1 MMFDFAPKNIL
12 IWLVLFGGISAL
24 YMLFM
29 PQLMGLQSY
38 FAIRGAKNSLD
49 KLESWS
55 ERSKRT
61 ALEKI
66 TEYGRPVGEIRDEF
80 ENFLEFFAVE
90 PVSEDPS
97 GVLDRLEHLL
107 DVRKTRYEDEVREL
121 APEAGDEEI
130 ADLETTVE
138 AAASSHAVYKI
149 VRHYIAVAEKA
160 QSMQL
165 AQMLQ
170 MQMPMLEKT
179 AEAYRDATEAFA
191 EGKAIGDGVGAMVA
205 GKLMNGSEVKEEVED
220 TVHAETEIEGRKVF
234 VIKAKGPGARTGK
247 PGELIEE
254 LSRNQDPDRILMV
267 DAGLKMEGEESGK
280 VVEGVGAAIGGPP
293 TEKHKIEEVARKR
306 NIPVD
311 AVVVKEG
318 LKEAITPMNESLSES
333 VDKTV
338 EKLKEAI
345 RNRTE
350 TGDTVF
356 VAGIGNTIGVG
367 QSPEEIPTEF
377 PERKKEEDELESF
390 ASLPGMGGFLEKLGL
405 PFENFSGGGDSL

>member
-1 MMFDFAPKNIL
+1 MLGGTVQMMFDFTPKNIL
-12 IWLVLFGGISAL
+12 IWLVILGGISVL
-24 YMLFM
+24 QMLFM

-80 ENFLEFFAVE
+80 ENFLEFFAIE

-107 DVRKTRYEDEVREL
+107 DVRKTRYEDEIREL
-121 APEAGDEEI
+121 APEASDEEI
-130 ADLETTVE
+130 ADLETAVE

-149 VRHYIAVAEKA
+149 VRHYIAVAEKTK
-160 QSMQL
+160 SMQL

-179 AEAYRDATEAFA
+179 AEAYRNATEAFA

-220 TVHAETEIEGRKVF
+220 TVHAETKIEGRRVF
-234 VIKAKGPGARTGK
+234 VIKAKGPGGRTGK

-254 LSRNQDPDRILMV
+254 LSQKHKPDRILMV
-267 DAGLKMEGEESGK
+267 DAGQKLEGEESGK
-280 VVEGVGAAIGGPP
+280 IVEGVGAAIGGPP
-293 TEKHKIEEVARKR
+293 TEKHKIEKLATEKD
-306 NIPVD
+306 IPLD

-318 LKEAITPMNESLSES
+318 FKEAITPMTKPLSES
-333 VDKTV
+333 TETVV
-338 EKLKEAI
+338 EKVKRTV

-350 TGDTVF
+350 KKDTVF
-356 VAGIGNTIGVG
+356 VAGIGNTLGVG
-367 QSPEEIPTEF
+367 QDPESIEADF
-377 PERKKEEDELESF
+377 PEKEEEEDELESF
-390 ASLPGMGGFLEKLGL
+390 ASLPGMGSFLNRLG
-405 PFENFSGGGDSL
+405 